1 MPAFGAYTGGL
12 SVRHTQIAS
21 FYSDKAEIL
30 FCHGCQIY
38 RYPYSQ
44 VTTSP

>member
-1 MPAFGAYTGGL
+1 MPAFSAYTGGL

-30 FCHGCQIY
+30 FCHGSIY

-44 VTTSP
+44 VSTSPR